1 MTKIIK
7 FIIISALL
15 WATQA
20 QAGPLFEAIEK
31 GDMAEFSR
39 LLENGADINERDEE
53 GNTLLH
59 HFAYWGQT
67 ETVTILLKIGVDSE
81 ARNENGATPLHIA
94 ALQGHSEAITT
105 LLDAGAGIDTH
116 GRFGHTP
123 LHAAALGG
131 HSEAIT
137 ILLKAGADAR
147 LLAFG
152 FTALDMIEED
162 SPLYKSPIW
171 WRLRD
176 AQFNGPQK

>member
-59 HFAYWGQT
+59 IFCLPWAERVGHHLANTWG
-67 ETVTILLKIGVDSE
+67 G
-81 ARNENGATPLHIA
+81 
-94 ALQGHSEAITT
+94 
-105 LLDAGAGIDTH
+105 
-116 GRFGHTP
+116 
-123 LHAAALGG
+123 
-131 HSEAIT
+131 
-137 ILLKAGADAR
+137 
-147 LLAFG
+147 
-152 FTALDMIEED
+152 
-162 SPLYKSPIW
+162 Y
-171 WRLRD
+171 
-176 AQFNGPQK
+176 